1 MRHVVSF
8 TELSRI
14 NPDRLYWYY
23 RQLCLTLN
31 TTERGSHER
40 RLVLASI
47 ENVQRAMN
55 LHAIGQWKYNL
66 G

>member
-14 NPDRLYWYY
+14 NPDRFYWYY

-31 TTERGSHER
+31 TTKLGSHQR
-40 RLVLASI
+40 RVVLASI

-55 LHAIGQWKYNL
+55 LNAIDQWTCNIE
-66 G
+66 